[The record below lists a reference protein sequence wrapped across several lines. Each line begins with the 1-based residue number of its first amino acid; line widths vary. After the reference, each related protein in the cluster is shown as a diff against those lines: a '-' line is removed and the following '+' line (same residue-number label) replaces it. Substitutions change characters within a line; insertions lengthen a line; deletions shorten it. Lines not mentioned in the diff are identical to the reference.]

1 MSDNL
6 SNTTWPDENIFTF
19 EDPLSDPTALQSA
32 HNILQKQVVNLQTK
46 NEQWIKLFK
55 QVEKGMSI
63 KLAELD
69 SLTKENRNLKVLP
82 FSMLLN
88 CRLRILDYYRNSN
101 NVTLQRQQYIPWT
114 WSSAFDS
121 WKIKSVPAT

>member
-82 FSMLLN
+82 F
-88 CRLRILDYYRNSN
+88 
-101 NVTLQRQQYIPWT
+101 
-114 WSSAFDS
+114 FDVV
-121 WKIKSVPAT
+121 KL